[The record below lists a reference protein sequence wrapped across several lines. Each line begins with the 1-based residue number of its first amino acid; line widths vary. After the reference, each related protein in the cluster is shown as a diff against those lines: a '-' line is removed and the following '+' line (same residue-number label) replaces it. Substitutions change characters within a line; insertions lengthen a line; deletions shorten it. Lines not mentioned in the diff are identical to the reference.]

1 MNKIN
6 LKISGMTCVS
16 CANTLEKS
24 LNELKGVTS
33 SVNFANTTA
42 KVTFDE
48 NIISMNIIEK
58 TINKLGFKISKEE
71 DRPMT
76 RQLVLALAFTIP
88 LFLISML
95 PMMFNISL
103 NIEPKIMVL
112 IQLFLTLPVMILGR
126 KFYISGFK
134 NILRPNMNTLIAT
147 GTSAAFIYSVYNGYL
162 VFMGEYHN
170 IHNLYFEST
179 AVIITLIML
188 GKYLETMSKSKT
200 SGAIE
205 KLINLTPRVAT
216 VIRDNKE
223 FQINSSEIIV
233 GDIILIK
240 PGESLPTDGD
250 VLSGF
255 CSIDESMLTG
265 ESIPVDKTISA
276 KVFAGSINTTG
287 SITYVATQVGEDTT
301 IANIIKLVEEAAGSK
316 APIAKLAD
324 RISAYFVP
332 TIVVIAIFSFLFW
345 ILSGSTFEFAVNIFI
360 SVLVIACPCALGLA
374 TPVAII
380 VGTGRAASNHILFK
394 NATALENTHKVNAIL
409 LDKTGTITAG
419 KPVVTD
425 IITNMDKNDF
435 ISLVASAEKA
445 SEHPLA
451 KAICNY
457 AYENTLEL
465 LAYDNFISHIGLGI
479 ECIINNKNIKVGK
492 AEFIKN
498 SEYNKDFAMQCKTPI
513 YVSINDEYM
522 GCITLMDELK
532 QSSVDAIKI
541 LNDMNIKTIMLTGDN
556 KDTADVIAS
565 KCNINE
571 VFANVL
577 PAEKSQ
583 KVKLMQEQGYFVA
596 MVGDGVNDSPA
607 LASAD
612 VGIAI
617 GSGSDIAI
625 ESADIILARSNLLDV
640 ALTIDISRKTLK
652 NIRQNLF
659 WAFAYNVLGI
669 PLAMGVF
676 HIFGGP
682 LLNPMF
688 AAAAMSLSS
697 ISVILNALRLK

>member
-1 MNKIN
+1 MNKVNI
-6 LKISGMTCVS
+6 KISGMTCVS

-24 LNELKGVTS
+24 LNELNSVRA
-33 SVNFANTTA
+33 SVNFANTA
-42 KVTFDE
+42 AQITFDE
-48 NIISMNIIEK
+48 NIISLDIMEK

-71 DRPMT
+71 SRPMT
-76 RQLVLALAFTIP
+76 GQLILAMVFTIP

-103 NIEPKIMVL
+103 NIDPKMMVL
-112 IQLFLTLPVMILGR
+112 IQALLTIPVMILGR
-126 KFYISGFK
+126 KFYISGFR
-134 NILRPNMNTLIAT
+134 NILRPNMNTLIAIS
-147 GTSAAFIYSVYNGYL
+147 TSAAFIYSVYNGYL
-162 VFMGEYHN
+162 VFMGEYHS

-188 GKYLETMSKSKT
+188 GKYLESRSKSKT

-205 KLINLTPRVAT
+205 KLINLTPKIAT
-216 VIRDNKE
+216 VIRDNIE
-223 FQINSSEIIV
+223 LQINSDEIIV
-233 GDIILIK
+233 GDVILIK
-240 PGESLPTDGD
+240 PGESLPTDGE

-265 ESIPVDKTISA
+265 ESIPVDKSVSN

-287 SITYVATQVGEDTT
+287 SITYVATQVGENTT
-301 IANIIKLVEEAAGSK
+301 IAAIIKLVEEASGSK

-324 RISAYFVP
+324 KISSYFVP
-332 TIVVIAIFSFLFW
+332 AIIIIAILSFIFW
-345 ILSGSTFEFAVNIFI
+345 MMSGSSFEFAINIFI

-380 VGTGRAASNHILFK
+380 VGTGRAASQHILFK
-394 NATALENTHKVNAIL
+394 NATALENTYKVTAIL

-419 KPVVTD
+419 RPVVSD
-425 IITNMDKNDF
+425 IITDMDKNDF
-435 ISLVASAEKA
+435 IRLVASAEKA

-457 AYENTLEL
+457 AKENNLEFSP
-465 LAYDNFISHIGLGI
+465 YDNFISHIGLGI
-479 ECIINNKNIKVGK
+479 ECTINNKNIKVGK
-492 AEFIKN
+492 TEFIKG
-498 SEYNKDFAMQCKTPI
+498 SEYNKGFSLEGKTPI

-532 QSSVDAIKI
+532 QSSVDAIKL
-541 LNDMNIKTIMLTGDN
+541 LNDMNIRTIMLTGDN
-556 KDTADVIAS
+556 KDTANVIAS
-565 KCNINE
+565 KCNISE

-577 PAEKSQ
+577 PAEKSG
-583 KVKLMQEQGYFVA
+583 KVELMKKQGYFVA

-607 LASAD
+607 LALAD

-640 ALTIDISRKTLK
+640 ALTIDISRKTIK
-652 NIRQNLF
+652 NIKQNLF

-676 HIFGGP
+676 YMFGGP
-682 LLNPMF
+682 LLDPMF

>member
-24 LNELKGVTS
+24 LNELNGVTS
-33 SVNFANTTA
+33 SVNFANTSA
-42 KVTFDE
+42 QIIFDE
-48 NIISMNIIEK
+48 SISNINIIEK
-58 TINKLGFKISKEE
+58 TINKLGFKISKDEE
-71 DRPMT
+71 RPMT
-76 RQLVLALAFTIP
+76 GQLILAIIFTVP

-95 PMMFNISL
+95 PMIFNISL
-103 NIEPKIMVL
+103 NIEPKTMVL
-112 IQLFLTLPVMILGR
+112 IQAGLTIPVMILGR

-134 NILRPNMNTLIAT
+134 NMLSPNMNTLIAI
-147 GTSAAFIYSVYNGYL
+147 GTSAAFIYSAYNGYL

-170 IHNLYFEST
+170 IHGLYFEST

-188 GKYLETMSKSKT
+188 GKYLESMSKSKT

-205 KLINLTPRVAT
+205 KLINLTPKIAT

-223 FQINSSEIIV
+223 LQVNSSEIIV

-240 PGESLPTDGD
+240 PGESLPTDGE

-265 ESIPVDKTISA
+265 ESIPVDKSVST

-287 SITYVATQVGEDTT
+287 SITYLATKIGEDTT
-301 IANIIKLVEEAAGSK
+301 IAAIIKLVEEASGSK
-316 APIAKLAD
+316 APISKLVD
-324 RISAYFVP
+324 KISSYFVP
-332 TIVVIAIFSFLFW
+332 SIIIIAVLSFIFW
-345 ILSGSTFEFAVNIFI
+345 MINGSSFEFAINVFI

-394 NATALENTHKVNAIL
+394 NATALENTHKITAVL

-419 KPVVTD
+419 KPEVTD
-425 IITNMDKNDF
+425 IITDMDRNDF

-457 AYENTLEL
+457 AYQNNLEFL
-465 LAYDNFISHIGLGI
+465 EYYNFISHIGLGI
-479 ECIINNKNIKVGK
+479 ECIIDNKKIKVGK

-498 SEYNKDFAMQCKTPI
+498 TTPDKDFSMQGKTPI

-532 QSSVDAIKI
+532 DSSVEAIKI

-556 KDTADVIAS
+556 KYTADVIAN

-577 PAEKSQ
+577 PAEKSE
-583 KVKLMQEQGYFVA
+583 KVKLMQEKGYFVA

-607 LASAD
+607 LVLAD
-612 VGIAI
+612 VGIAV

-640 ALTIDISRKTLK
+640 ALTIDISRRTLK

-676 HIFGGP
+676 YIFGGP

>member
-24 LNELKGVTS
+24 LNELNGVTS

-71 DRPMT
+71 ERPMT

-425 IITNMDKNDF
+425 IITHMDKNDF

-457 AYENTLEL
+457 AYENKLEL

-479 ECIINNKNIKVGK
+479 ECIIDNKNIKVGK

-498 SEYNKDFAMQCKTPI
+498 SEYNKDFAMQGKTPI

>member
-71 DRPMT
+71 ERPMT

-95 PMMFNISL
+95 PMMFNLSL

-216 VIRDNKE
+216 IIRDNKE

-265 ESIPVDKTISA
+265 ESIPVDKAISA

-425 IITNMDKNDF
+425 IITKMDKNDF

-457 AYENTLEL
+457 AYENKLEL

-479 ECIINNKNIKVGK
+479 ECIIDNKNIKVGK

-498 SEYNKDFAMQCKTPI
+498 SEYNKDFAMQGKTPI

-583 KVKLMQEQGYFVA
+583 KVKLMQKQGYFVA